1 VFAAAFGVDAAQH
14 ALVVRPVTALARAVR
29 AADESGVDGAVVGT
43 ARGVGGAG
51 RLAAAAHRGSLPR
64 AFTAVLTGAIVLGLA
79 AAMVEVFS

>member
-1 VFAAAFGVDAAQH
+1 
-14 ALVVRPVTALARAVR
+14 
-29 AADESGVDGAVVGT
+29 VDGAVVGT